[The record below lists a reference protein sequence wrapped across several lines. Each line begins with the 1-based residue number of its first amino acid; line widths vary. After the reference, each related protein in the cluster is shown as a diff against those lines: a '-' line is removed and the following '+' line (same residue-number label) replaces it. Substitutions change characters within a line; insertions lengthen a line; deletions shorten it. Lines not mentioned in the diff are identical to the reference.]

1 MQSLSENPQQFRG
14 ALEKFHGN
22 GLNWTILRIPFSV
35 EKIWGVRGVFRVHVD
50 VNRYEF
56 TASLL
61 PTGKGEHY
69 LIVNKKIQKAARI
82 VPGTSAIF
90 RVAPDRTPREL
101 KTPAELERALSEDRA
116 LKKWFEGLNRGIKK
130 WLIDMIAKTES
141 SETRKRRADRI
152 AEQLMEAMEAE
163 QELPPMIRLF
173 FNRNPE
179 AKEIWDR
186 LTPLQRRANLIAIF
200 HYRTPQSRL
209 RRLEKFI
216 NWKAGKEE
224 VDSTNSPPK
233 GFAH

>member
-1 MQSLSENPQQFRG
+1 MPSRSEKPQEFRG
-14 ALEKFHGN
+14 ALEKYQGN

-35 EKIWGVRGVFRVHVD
+35 EKTWGVRGVFRVHVN

-56 TASLL
+56 SASLL
-61 PTGKGEHY
+61 PTGNGEHY

-82 VPGTSAIF
+82 APGMTATF
-90 RVAPDRTPREL
+90 RVVPDRTPREL
-101 KTPAELERALSEDRA
+101 KTPVELERALSADRA
-116 LKKWFEGLNRGIKK
+116 LKKWFDGLNRGIKK

-141 SETRKRRADRI
+141 AETRKRRSERI

-173 FNRNPE
+173 FNRTPE

-200 HYRTPQSRL
+200 HCRTPQSRL
-209 RRLEKFI
+209 TRLEKFI
-216 NWKAGKEE
+216 NWKAGKEGR
-224 VDSTNSPPK
+224 D
-233 GFAH
+233 

>member
-116 LKKWFEGLNRGIKK
+116 LKKWFEGLNRGIK
-130 WLIDMIAKTES
+130 S
-141 SETRKRRADRI
+141 
-152 AEQLMEAMEAE
+152 
-163 QELPPMIRLF
+163 
-173 FNRNPE
+173 
-179 AKEIWDR
+179 
-186 LTPLQRRANLIAIF
+186 
-200 HYRTPQSRL
+200 
-209 RRLEKFI
+209 
-216 NWKAGKEE
+216 G
-224 VDSTNSPPK
+224 
-233 GFAH
+233 

>member
-1 MQSLSENPQQFRG
+1 MPSRSEKPHEFRG
-14 ALEKFHGN
+14 TLERFQGN

-35 EKIWGVRGVFRVHVD
+35 EKTWGVRGVFRVHVN
-50 VNRYEF
+50 VNHHEF
-56 TASLL
+56 SASLL
-61 PTGKGEHY
+61 PAGNGEHY

-82 VPGTSAIF
+82 APSMTAIF

-101 KTPAELERALSEDRA
+101 KTPSELERALHEDRA

-141 SETRKRRADRI
+141 AETRKRRAERV

-163 QELPPMIRLF
+163 QELPPMIRIF

-179 AKEIWDR
+179 AQKIWNR

-200 HYRTPQSRL
+200 HCRTPQSRL

-224 VDSTNSPPK
+224 IE
-233 GFAH
+233 